1 MKPMSDLSTVI
12 HGQNHENADLAH
24 RCRMHLFQLGNPGD
38 WGPPRE
44 TTAELAAALRATGL
58 R

>member
-1 MKPMSDLSTVI
+1 MSDLSTVI

-24 RCRMHLFQLGNPGD
+24 RCRMHLFQISDPHK
-38 WGPPRE
+38 WGEPRE
-44 TTAELAAALRATGL
+44 TTKALADDLRKAGL